1 MFYKNKYKNIA
12 IKILFVFFD
21 FIFFKKNKNLWVIAI
36 SPGERFDNN
45 IRAIYE
51 NFEIKN
57 IRNNVNLKVISHD
70 KHLSTIV
77 EKDGV
82 KWGSVKHFWIV
93 LNAGVIIYHHNIFDT
108 GLIALPINRIN
119 YRVSH
124 GIHYKKVERAERGPS
139 SWYEAMLSTK
149 NLIPFHGVS
158 SKQDAISAVCYF
170 HIFLHNVDVTG
181 CAKNDIVIG
190 RLDSN
195 FYIKQDNSLKRLLN
209 GRKLITYAPTW
220 RSDGCAYDFDTLE
233 VEKLNNFLIE
243 NNFVFGYA
251 GHQYLRDRK
260 VPALDSFIDLNSLEI
275 DVQIILRNTEV
286 LITDYSSIWIDFLL
300 KDKPIIFFQYDKDD
314 YKEERGLLFDSS
326 VIGIESVVLDVD
338 MLIKAINIR
347 GLDKKH
353 EFLKDYFHAY
363 KDGNNTMRTVSAI
376 HNRIN
381 KC

>member
-119 YRVSH
+119 SLYC
-124 GIHYKKVERAERGPS
+124 
-139 SWYEAMLSTK
+139 L
-149 NLIPFHGVS
+149 LI
-158 SKQDAISAVCYF
+158 C
-170 HIFLHNVDVTG
+170 
-181 CAKNDIVIG
+181 
-190 RLDSN
+190 
-195 FYIKQDNSLKRLLN
+195 
-209 GRKLITYAPTW
+209 
-220 RSDGCAYDFDTLE
+220 
-233 VEKLNNFLIE
+233 
-243 NNFVFGYA
+243 
-251 GHQYLRDRK
+251 
-260 VPALDSFIDLNSLEI
+260 
-275 DVQIILRNTEV
+275 
-286 LITDYSSIWIDFLL
+286 
-300 KDKPIIFFQYDKDD
+300 
-314 YKEERGLLFDSS
+314 
-326 VIGIESVVLDVD
+326 
-338 MLIKAINIR
+338 
-347 GLDKKH
+347 
-353 EFLKDYFHAY
+353 
-363 KDGNNTMRTVSAI
+363 
-376 HNRIN
+376 
-381 KC
+381 